1 MGANCS
7 SESGLGGAAHGAGRD
22 QRIAEDVGQRP
33 EAVFRQPVDLH
44 QDGARQLGGDLGQP
58 DEEQPRPLGI
68 FQRAM
73 LARHAQP
80 KVLGQD
86 AQAVARPARQQDR
99 RQLPGVQP
107 GVLGQQALA
116 AQEAQVEADVV
127 ADHRRAADEARDL
140 AGDLVEARLADHVAV
155 GDAGEL
161 RDLVGDGPAG
171 IDQRAVAV
179 D

>member
-1 MGANCS
+1 
-7 SESGLGGAAHGAGRD
+7 
-22 QRIAEDVGQRP
+22 
-33 EAVFRQPVDLH
+33 
-44 QDGARQLGGDLGQP
+44 
-58 DEEQPRPLGI
+58 
-68 FQRAM
+68 M

-107 GVLGQQALA
+107 GVLAQQALA

-140 AGDLVEARLADHVAV
+140 VGNLVEARLAGHVAV

-161 RDLVGDGPAG
+161 RDLVWDRPAG
-171 IDQRAVAV
+171 IDERAVPV
-179 D
+179 DDPVILELGRADLDDGVVGVIQAGGFQVKCDEGAGHGSSVSRLSLLRSSDVHSFARG